1 MFKQFAGRV
10 TGGLSFYNTMKT
22 KPILLLPLALL
33 VLSCSEIQ
41 PDKEQSLQTEG
52 ICVSV
57 SAPDFVFGDDTK
69 SSLSTSGDF
78 TWSAGDRIGIYSNQI
93 GASTQTPSH
102 LALTLA
108 AGEGTSTAS
117 SSTTGWSLIPGN
129 TFNYFS
135 YYPYSGDNSR
145 EQIFIDYSGQTQSD
159 IGAYDYM
166 YSDMAFAS
174 SATSASFSFHHIGCL
189 VNVNITVPSGYE
201 NTTFYKMRLYA
212 DSELFTSSASYS
224 VNDVATSGTPS
235 FDREMC
241 DGIQLSFGDT
251 GIKPKDGVINAW
263 LMMYPAQWKGRT
275 ITAKLYAAKN
285 NISSLAGT
293 FTPSANQTAG
303 IPYAYSVTS
312 SATGQ
317 TLPDKPT
324 SGEQL
329 HILLF
334 GHSFGIDCTEY
345 LPDITK
351 AAGITDVHYGRFIQG
366 NCQLLQHWN
375 HITAKDTYQYDDSNP
390 ASTEWTSVNRKVDDV
405 LAQYPW
411 DVILFQQNIGFSG
424 EGSYS
429 SYQPHLNYLTHYVDS
444 FCTEIHGGTPIIG
457 WNMFWGFNS
466 QVFPLGG
473 AQYSTYDIDATE
485 MYESIVVATQAM
497 VADKTKANEIN
508 LIVPAGTAI
517 QNARGTSLNEP
528 GSATSPSTTYL
539 LTRDGYHA
547 SYGIG
552 RYVTACTWFQKLIAP
567 IYGVDITGNTYRPTR
582 TAFKDDLVTDARAAI
597 CWKCAKAAVEHPYV
611 VSTIDETTP

>member
-1 MFKQFAGRV
+1 
-10 TGGLSFYNTMKT
+10 MKSQS
-22 KPILLLPLALL
+22 ILLLTLALL
-33 VLSCSEIQ
+33 VTSCSEIQ
-41 PDKEQSLQTEG
+41 QDKEQSLQTEG
-52 ICVSV
+52 ICVTV

-69 SSLSTSGDF
+69 SSLSTSGAF
-78 TWSAGDRIGIYSNQI
+78 SWSAGDRIGIYSNQI
-93 GASTQTPSH
+93 GAVTQTSSQ

-108 AGEGTSTAS
+108 AGEGTSTAY
-117 SSTTGWSLIPGN
+117 SSTTGWSLIPGS

-145 EQIFIDYSGQTQSD
+145 EQIVIDYTGQTQSANNSAAH

-166 YSDMAFAS
+166 YSDMAVAS

-189 VNVNITVPSGYE
+189 VNVNITVPSEYE

-212 DSELFTSSASYS
+212 DSDLFTSSASYS

-235 FDREMC
+235 LVRKMC
-241 DGIQLSFGDT
+241 DGIQLSFGDA
-251 GIKPKDGVINAW
+251 GIKPTDGVINAW
-263 LMMYPAQWKGRT
+263 LMTAPEQWKDKA

-285 NISSLAGT
+285 SVPTLAGT
-293 FTPSANQTAG
+293 FTPSANQTTG
-303 IPYAYSVTS
+303 IPYAYSVIS

-334 GHSFGIDCTEY
+334 GHSFGLDCTDY
-345 LPDITK
+345 LPAITK
-351 AAGITDVHYGRFIQG
+351 VAGVTDVHYGRWYQG
-366 NCQLLQHWN
+366 SCTLRQHWG
-375 HITAKDTYQYDDSNP
+375 HFTAKDTYTYYDSNP
-390 ASTEWTSVNRKVDDV
+390 ATGSWKSSSNRRVDDV

-411 DVILFQQNIGFSG
+411 DFILFQQTIGFSG

-444 FCTEIHGGTPIIG
+444 VCTEIHGKTPIIG
-457 WNMFWGFNS
+457 WNMFWGYNE
-466 QVFPLGG
+466 GNYTDYDRGTRG
-473 AQYSTYDIDATE
+473 ALA
-485 MYESIVVATQAM
+485 MYNAIVTATQAM
-497 VADKTKANEIN
+497 VADTTKANEIR
-508 LIVPAGTAI
+508 LIIPAGTAI
-517 QNARGTSLNEP
+517 QNARGTSLNDP
-528 GSATSPSTTYL
+528 GSAGPPVVASTTKL
-539 LTRDGYHA
+539 LTRDGFHA

-552 RYVTACTWFQKLIAP
+552 RYVTACTWFQTLIAP
-567 IYGVDITGNTYRPTR
+567 IYGVDITGNTYRPSGYTPSFE
-582 TAFKDDLVTDARAAI
+582 TDVITDARAAI